1 VIALVGA
8 AAVLASTSAVWGIN
22 LYLSIEGG
30 RPSSVDIPELAQES
44 DFADRPRNVLLLGSD
59 TRAGLSPEEQAA
71 FGSPE
76 TVGGERSDTIILLH
90 IDPRREQAVV
100 IHFPRDLRVEIPEHG
115 TDKINA
121 AYEFGGPRLV
131 VRTVHQY
138 TGLPIHNYMEI
149 DLAGFQELVDTLGGV
164 RLCVD
169 RPLHDELA
177 GLDIDRAGCHTLDG
191 AQALAF
197 VRARHIEGD
206 TIPDFSRIAR
216 QQQFIRAMLNRLLSV
231 RNLLDDEVIQEAA
244 AKVTTDTE
252 LSTADLLLLGSTLRQ
267 LAQEDPSG
275 SRSLDFRVVPGT
287 TQTIDGVSYVIADP
301 DAKEMFERLR
311 EGRPL
316 GNLGLSLAL
325 TLPSPA
331 VIEVE
336 VLAAG
341 LTTEAEEAEGFL
353 RRAGF
358 IVLGTRP
365 APSGLEDSE
374 ILYRSGSGPKSQV
387 VEGFFSGLPRREVSA
402 SILGD
407 AEVAVVVG
415 DEFTTAVQE

>member
-1 VIALVGA
+1 MIALAGV
-8 AAVLASTSAVWGIN
+8 AAVVASTSAVWGIN

-30 RPSSVDIPELAQES
+30 RPRSVEIRGLAQES
-44 DFADRPRNVLLLGSD
+44 DFAHRPRNVLLLGSD

-90 IDPRREQAVV
+90 IDPRRDQAVV
-100 IHFPRDLRVEIPEHG
+100 VHFPRDLRVEVPGHE
-115 TDKINA
+115 TTKINA
-121 AYEFGGPRLV
+121 AYEYGGPSLV
-131 VRTVHQY
+131 VRTVHRY
-138 TGLPIHNYMEI
+138 TDLPIHNYMEI
-149 DLAGFQELVDTLGGV
+149 DLAGFQDLVDTLGGV
-164 RLCVD
+164 RMCVD

-177 GLDIDRAGCHTLDG
+177 GLDIDKAGCHTLDG
-191 AQALAF
+191 AESLAF
-197 VRARHIEGD
+197 VRARNIEGD

-231 RNLLDDEVIQEAA
+231 RNLLDDDVIEEAA

-287 TQTIDGVSYVIADP
+287 TQTIDEISYVIADP
-301 DAKEMFERLR
+301 EAEELFERLR

-316 GNLGLSLAL
+316 GGLGLSLAL

-331 VIEVE
+331 VIEAE
-336 VLAAG
+336 VLTAG
-341 LTTEAEEAEGFL
+341 LTTDGEDAESLL

-365 APSGLEDSE
+365 APSDLGTSE
-374 ILYRSGSGPKSQV
+374 ILYRSGAGPKSQV
-387 VEGFFSGLPRREVSA
+387 VEGFFPGLPRREVSA

-415 DEFTTAVQE
+415 DDFQAAVEE